1 MPNNPGPVNRH
12 PPMSRLRKIV
22 LPITAELAT
31 TLKIIVET
39 STPYILFLHQGVA
52 VLPSAGITVFQ
63 KTGNHMKSPME
74 MSDHVKWDDIFKR
87 FLIIFLPSA
96 IFFGSMTLLL
106 YFKDARIERNA
117 IEKNEL
123 FNIQTQ
129 MNIVASDFNSIS
141 MDLKFLASQNELIQ
155 FLGDGSP
162 ERVHLLTDEWQ
173 SFCRIKS
180 SYSKIRYIDETGKEI
195 ITINCTDGHAT
206 PAASDTLKDISEKDY
221 YKKTIGLS
229 REEVYVSPF
238 DLTEGE
244 MESFNPTVRFST
256 PVFDS
261 AGNNRGI
268 LVLNYLGTLLI
279 EELKK
284 ASANSPGSTIL
295 VNSDSYYLTSL
306 NQDQEWDF
314 RASDQNSRSM
324 KKHLPDEWQRI
335 NREESGQFLTD
346 NGLVTFGTIYPVFNV
361 TQSSPAARLNV
372 IQAQQRQYFWKTVSY
387 VPTRMLAAWPVK
399 ILNRIFLLYSVCLA
413 IIAICS
419 LLLAR
424 TSMKRKNAEEA
435 MREREEHLRAIN
447 SAAANAIIVIDSNK
461 KVLHWNPAAEK
472 LFQYTPEEVMDK
484 PITAII
490 APPKHQSTLTKISR
504 RFKIPDKDSTGSK
517 TIELFGYRKDGTE
530 FPVEVSFSAFKSRDQ
545 WHTVGIIRDISA
557 RKKME
562 KEVLRAQKFES
573 LGVLASG
580 IAHDFSNLLT
590 AIIGNINL
598 VRELTDPADENYELL
613 KSADKAAI
621 RAKALSQQLLIFS
634 KGGNPIRKTVS
645 IAPLLKESADFALH
659 GSTISC
665 SIHAPDDLWLVD
677 VDSGQIGQVLQG
689 IIINSKEAI
698 SGSGSIDIDCSNV
711 TGIDIPGFPAPG
723 SGNFIKLQIR
733 DTGCGINKKDISK
746 IFDPYFTTKD
756 NGSGLGLAI
765 AYSILQKH
773 DGHITVQSD
782 PDQGTTFAV
791 FLPASLDQHLKID
804 EKGERPPGR
813 HYRIMVVDGEEMLL
827 NIANRILVR
836 LGHECICVKNS
847 IEAIEIYKH
856 LWKTGTPVDCVIV
869 DLTIPGG
876 MGGKET
882 AGAIYDINPEARI
895 IVSSGYSHDPVMVDY
910 DEYGFCAAIAKPFDM
925 AELRETIDSVMG

>member
-1 MPNNPGPVNRH
+1 
-12 PPMSRLRKIV
+12 
-22 LPITAELAT
+22 
-31 TLKIIVET
+31 
-39 STPYILFLHQGVA
+39 
-52 VLPSAGITVFQ
+52 
-63 KTGNHMKSPME
+63 MKSPME

-87 FLIIFLPSA
+87 FLLIFLPSA
-96 IFFGSMTLLL
+96 VFFGSITLLL
-106 YFKDARIERNA
+106 YFKDARIERKT
-117 IEKNEL
+117 IEKNEI

-129 MNIVASDFNSIS
+129 TNIVASDFNAIS
-141 MDLKFLASQNELIQ
+141 MDLKFLAGQNELIH
-155 FLGDGSP
+155 FLEGGSP
-162 ERVHLLTDEWQ
+162 EEQGLLTDEWQ

-180 SYSKIRYIDETGKEI
+180 SYSKIRYIDENGREV
-195 ITINCTDGHAT
+195 ITINCADGQT
-206 PAASDTLKDISEKDY
+206 RQAASTTLKNISEKDY
-221 YKKTIGLS
+221 FKKTIGLS

-238 DLTEGE
+238 DLTEAE
-244 MESFNPTVRFST
+244 ADSFNPTVRFST
-256 PVFDS
+256 PVFDA
-261 AGNNRGI
+261 AGHHRGI
-268 LVLNYLGTLLI
+268 LVLNYLGTRLI
-279 EELKK
+279 DELKK
-284 ASANSPGSTIL
+284 ASSNSPGSTIL
-295 VNSDSYYLTSL
+295 VNSDSYYLTSR
-306 NQDQEWDF
+306 NQDQDWDF
-314 RASDQNSRSM
+314 NPSSRNSRSM

-335 NREESGQFLTD
+335 NREESGQFQTD
-346 NGLVTFGTIYPVFNV
+346 NGLVTFGTIYPVFKGV
-361 TQSSPAARLNV
+361 RPSPAAGINV
-372 IQAQQRQYFWKTVSY
+372 VQAQQNQYFWKTVSY
-387 VPTRMLAAWPVK
+387 VPARMLAAWPVI
-399 ILNRIFLLYSVCLA
+399 ILNRVFLLYSVCLT

-424 TSMKRKNAEEA
+424 TSMKRKNVEEA
-435 MREREEHLRAIN
+435 MREREEQLRAIN

-484 PITAII
+484 SITTII
-490 APPKHQSTLTKISR
+490 APPKHQSTLTKISK
-504 RFKIPDKDSTGSK
+504 RFKIPDQGSTGSK

-580 IAHDFSNLLT
+580 IAHDFGNLLT

-598 VRELTDPADENYELL
+598 VRELTDPADEKYELL
-613 KSADKAAI
+613 KSADKAAL

-634 KGGNPIRKTVS
+634 KGGNPVRKTTS
-645 IAPLLKESADFALH
+645 IAPLIKDSADFALH

-665 SIHAPDDLWLVD
+665 SIHAPENLWLVD
-677 VDSGQIGQVLQG
+677 IDAGQIGQVLQD

-698 SGSGSIDIDCSNV
+698 SGSGAIDIDCRNV
-711 TGIDIPGFPAPG
+711 TGSDIPGFPAPG
-723 SGNFIKLQIR
+723 NRNFIKLQIR
-733 DTGCGINKKDISK
+733 DTGCGINKRDIAK

-773 DGHITVQSD
+773 DGHITVQSE
-782 PDQGTTFAV
+782 PDQGTTFTV
-791 FLPASLDQHLKID
+791 FLPASLDQHQKTE

-813 HYRIMVVDGEEMLL
+813 QYRIMVVDGEEMLL
-827 NIANRILVR
+827 NIAKRILVR

-856 LWKTGTPVDCVIV
+856 LWKTGTPVDGVIV

-925 AELRETIDSVMG
+925 AELRDTLDSVMG

>member
-1 MPNNPGPVNRH
+1 
-12 PPMSRLRKIV
+12 
-22 LPITAELAT
+22 
-31 TLKIIVET
+31 
-39 STPYILFLHQGVA
+39 
-52 VLPSAGITVFQ
+52 
-63 KTGNHMKSPME
+63 MKSPME

-87 FLIIFLPSA
+87 FLLIFLPSA
-96 IFFGSMTLLL
+96 VFFGSMTLLL
-106 YFKDARIERNA
+106 YFKDAKIEKTTIERNE
-117 IEKNEL
+117 I
-123 FNIQTQ
+123 FNIRNQ
-129 MNIVASDFNSIS
+129 MNIVASDFNAIS
-141 MDLKFLASQNELIQ
+141 MDLKFLAGQNELIR
-155 FLGDGSP
+155 FLGDGGP
-162 ERVHLLTDEWQ
+162 EHAHLLTDEWQ

-180 SYSKIRYIDETGKEI
+180 SYSKIRYIDENGREI
-195 ITINCTDGHAT
+195 IALNCADGHTRQAG
-206 PAASDTLKDISEKDY
+206 ADTLKDISEKDY
-221 YKKTIGLS
+221 FKKTIGLS

-238 DLTEGE
+238 DLNTEGE
-244 MESFNPTVRFST
+244 MESVNPTVRFST
-256 PVFDS
+256 PVFDT
-261 AGNNRGI
+261 AGHNRGI
-268 LVLNYLGTLLI
+268 LVLNYFGALLI

-295 VNSDSYYLTSL
+295 VNSDSYYLTSR
-306 NQDQEWDF
+306 NQDQGWDF
-314 RASDQNSRSM
+314 SPSSRDGRSM

-335 NREESGQFLTD
+335 NREESGQFQTD
-346 NGLVTFGTIYPVFNV
+346 NGLVTFGTIYPVFKGS
-361 TQSSPAARLNV
+361 QPSPASGI
-372 IQAQQRQYFWKTVSY
+372 IQAQQSQYFWKTVSY
-387 VPTRMLAAWPVK
+387 VPTGMLAAWPVK

-435 MREREEHLRAIN
+435 MREREEQLRAIN

-472 LFQYTPEEVMDK
+472 LFQYTPEEAMDK
-484 PITAII
+484 PITTII
-490 APPKHQSTLTKISR
+490 APPKHQSTLTKISK
-504 RFKIPDKDSTGSK
+504 RFKMPDKDSAGSK

-598 VRELTDPADENYELL
+598 VRELTDPADEKYDLL
-613 KSADKAAI
+613 ESADKAAI
-621 RAKALSQQLLIFS
+621 RARALSQQLLIFS
-634 KGGNPIRKTVS
+634 KGGTPVRKTTS
-645 IAPLLKESADFALH
+645 IAPLIKDSADFALH

-665 SIHAPDDLWLVD
+665 SIHAPENLWLVD
-677 VDSGQIGQVLQG
+677 IDAGQIGQVLQD

-698 SGSGSIDIDCSNV
+698 SGSGAIDIDCSNV

-723 SGNFIKLQIR
+723 SGNFIRLQIR
-733 DTGCGINKKDISK
+733 DTGCGINKRDISK

-773 DGHITVQSD
+773 DGHITVQSE
-782 PDQGTTFAV
+782 PGQGTTVTV
-791 FLPASLDQHLKID
+791 FLPASLDQRLKTE

-856 LWKTGTPVDCVIV
+856 LWKTGTPVDGVIV

-925 AELRETIDSVMG
+925 AELRETIESVMG